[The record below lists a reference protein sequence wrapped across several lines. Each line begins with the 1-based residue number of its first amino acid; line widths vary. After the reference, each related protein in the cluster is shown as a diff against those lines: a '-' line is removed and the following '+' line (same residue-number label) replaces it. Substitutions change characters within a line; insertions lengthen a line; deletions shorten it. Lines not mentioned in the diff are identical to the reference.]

1 QKIRTRGKF
10 LAHNRRLIAEV
21 EELEAKVRR
30 RDVLVDEE
38 VLYAFYAARVPEG
51 IYSTASFERWREQAE
66 REQPGL
72 LYMERDDLMQRAAE
86 EVTAEAFPEQLEVAG
101 MLLPLEYRFDPGH
114 ALDGVTVVVPLAA
127 LNQLTPA
134 LFDWLVPGLRQE
146 KAAALIRA
154 LPKALRRH
162 FVPAPDFAAAVLEA
176 AKPGEGS
183 LQEALR
189 RELKRMTG
197 VEIPIDAWDKVEL
210 PNHLVMHYRV
220 VDENG
225 RTMATGSDL
234 AALQHE
240 LNERAAVALD
250 SMPATGWER

>member
-1 QKIRTRGKF
+1 LVNRQYSEPHWEARRGQVGAYETVSLYGLVLIGRRKVNYGPIDPGLSREIFIREALVGQKIRTRGKF

-30 RDVLVDEE
+30 RDVLADEE

-134 LFDWLVPGLRQE
+134 LFDWLVPGLRQ
-146 KAAALIRA
+146 
-154 LPKALRRH
+154 
-162 FVPAPDFAAAVLEA
+162 
-176 AKPGEGS
+176 
-183 LQEALR
+183 
-189 RELKRMTG
+189 
-197 VEIPIDAWDKVEL
+197 
-210 PNHLVMHYRV
+210 
-220 VDENG
+220 
-225 RTMATGSDL
+225 
-234 AALQHE
+234 
-240 LNERAAVALD
+240 
-250 SMPATGWER
+250 